1 VEREPRAPQA
11 PADMPPVFSVRLA
24 LDPPHLGAVEIALR
38 MAGEAV
44 AATVRSAVP
53 ERLAPDLDTL
63 ADQFQ
68 ARGLRA

>member
-1 VEREPRAPQA
+1 
-11 PADMPPVFSVRLA
+11 
-24 LDPPHLGAVEIALR
+24 